1 MLGRLRFAPRLL
13 LLFAVAGLVLE
24 ASAPAA
30 IGGAPS
36 SGITLTLGSDGA
48 VIAGLETVA
57 TNGSALRYAMDG
69 YFGPLV
75 ELLPGTN
82 ASRTALLGEIS
93 SAESNPLTAG
103 LFGSRSGRVDST
115 DVSRFV
121 GLIDSYA
128 KYIPV
133 TAITGV
139 LNVTIDGTGPASDQ
153 LRGVSF
159 SNAPGSDNSSAP
171 IGLTATLAAAFT
183 WSGLGNAHTFQ
194 VAWNLPSI
202 LGNLSLPV
210 QAVNVSFAT
219 PTAIT
224 ITSVTG
230 LNATQI
236 SNDPFG
242 WGSASVSGQYT
253 PLPGH
258 TVVIKFGPS
267 FPTGDALIVG
277 AIVIVAGLAVGL
289 LLARRR
295 RRRRQSTTPPP
306 VPASTAEP
314 GVGPSS
320 GSE

>member
-1 MLGRLRFAPRLL
+1 VLGRLRLAPRLL
-13 LLFAVAGLVLE
+13 LLVAVAAMVLE
-24 ASAPAA
+24 AWAPAA
-30 IGGAPS
+30 MGTTPS
-36 SGITLTLGSDGA
+36 SGVTLTLGSDGTVA
-48 VIAGLETVA
+48 AGLETVI

-75 ELLPGTN
+75 RLLPGTN
-82 ASRTALLGEIS
+82 ASRATLLAEINS
-93 SAESNPLTAG
+93 TENNPLFAG
-103 LFGSRSGRVDST
+103 LFGSRNGRVDST

-121 GLIDSYA
+121 GLIDSEA
-128 KYIPV
+128 RLIPV

-139 LNVTIDGTGPASDQ
+139 LNITMDGTGPTSDR
-153 LRGVSF
+153 LEGVSF
-159 SNAPGSDNSSAP
+159 SNAPGPDNSSAP
-171 IGLTATLAAAFT
+171 IGLTAALAAAFT
-183 WSGLGNAHTFQ
+183 WSGAGNAHTFE

-230 LNATQI
+230 LNETQI

-242 WGSASVSGQYT
+242 WGSASASGQYT

-277 AIVIVAGLAVGL
+277 AIVIAAGLAVGL

-295 RRRRQSTTPPP
+295 RGRRKSTTPPP
-306 VPASTAEP
+306 GPPSTAEP